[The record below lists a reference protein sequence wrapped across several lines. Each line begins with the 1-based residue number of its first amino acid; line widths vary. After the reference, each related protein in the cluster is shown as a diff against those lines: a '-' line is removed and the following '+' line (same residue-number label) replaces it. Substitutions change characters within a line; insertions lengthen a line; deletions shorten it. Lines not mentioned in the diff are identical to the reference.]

1 MERERMANKMKK
13 MELSHEI
20 EMRNQKMK
28 IKSKGREKYN
38 LRIDELQRNFKKE
51 QNHLLDQFNDIRNTV
66 IKKDYLIKRLINLE
80 AL

>member
-1 MERERMANKMKK
+1 MERERMANKLKK

-28 IKSKGREKYN
+28 IKTKGIEKYN

-51 QNHLLDQFNDIRNTV
+51 QNHLLEQFNDIRNTV

>member
-1 MERERMANKMKK
+1 MERERIVNKMKK

-28 IKSKGREKYN
+28 IKTKGREKYT
-38 LRIDELQRNFKKE
+38 LRIDEIQHNFKKE
-51 QNHLLDQFNDIRNTV
+51 LNHLIEKFNDIRNTV
-66 IKKDYLIKRLINLE
+66 IKKDYLIKRLIHIV